1 MVLRVRPP
9 LVRRPAQALLGTL
22 AATTLLLSACS
33 GGAGSSREAAAAAQ
47 APTAPT
53 LLAATDPAELAIQAS
68 STWFSTA
75 SYAMVAAPDD
85 QASIDRAA
93 SIAAAAGVPVLLGEG
108 TPQAD
113 SPVDQELDRLGADA
127 VLTVGAVDPAEIDD
141 AIGVTPAPADAGELG
156 RLIGTEVTEVAADAD
171 PVRQLTALEPGQVL
185 PAAAEPAGEPRGEFP
200 QTSATERVEGS
211 AVVTDGTAGQAAAVG
226 TGRAAGAVAVVS
238 PRVAGGTA
246 EAMQKLAGATG
257 VVGLG
262 GSYDDQ
268 ESFAWGVRAAQTGV
282 ELPGGGQAVFGGK
295 RYVALYGSPI
305 TPSLGLLGEQG
316 TEETIAR
323 AEQMAAPY
331 AELTEDQVIPA
342 QEIIVT
348 VASSVAG
355 PDGNY
360 STEFDSAEFL
370 PLVEAAEEAGH
381 YVVLDFQPGR
391 TDFTTQVRRYEDLLK
406 FPHVGVALDP
416 EWRLE
421 PNEVHLTQIGSVDIE
436 EVNEVAEYL
445 AGFVAAN
452 DLPQKLLVLH
462 QFQVRMIP
470 ERDRLDTSHP
480 EVALLVHADGQGS
493 QGDKQATWGVLHQGA
508 PEGIAWGWKNFIDE
522 DLPMLTPEQTYTQV
536 DPVPEFVSYQ

>member
-1 MVLRVRPP
+1 M
-9 LVRRPAQALLGTL
+9 GTL

-33 GGAGSSREAAAAAQ
+33 GQAGSARPAAATAQ

-68 STWFSTA
+68 TTWFSEATYAVVADPADESVTA
-75 SYAMVAAPDD
+75 
-85 QASIDRAA
+85 RAA

-113 SPVDQELDRLGADA
+113 SPLDQELARLGAEA
-127 VLTVGAVDPAEIDD
+127 VLAVGAVDPAEIDE
-141 AIGVTPAPADAGELG
+141 ALAVTPAPADAGELG
-156 RLIGTEVTEVAADAD
+156 RLVGVDLTEVEAESD
-171 PVRQLTALEPGQVL
+171 PVRQLTVLEPGQVL
-185 PAAAEPAGEPRGEFP
+185 PAAGEPTGEPRGDFP
-200 QTSATERVEGS
+200 QTAATERVGGT
-211 AVVTDGTAGQAAAVG
+211 AVVTDGTPGQAVAVG
-226 TGRAAGAVAVVS
+226 TARAGGAVAVVS

-246 EAMQKLAGATG
+246 EAVQKLAGTTG

-262 GSYDDQ
+262 ASYDDQ

-282 ELPGGGQAVFGGK
+282 ELPGGGQQVFGGK
-295 RYVALYGSPI
+295 RYIALYGSPI

-316 TEETIAR
+316 TEGTITR

-370 PLVEAAEEAGH
+370 PLVEAAAEAGH

-391 TDFTTQVRRYEDLLK
+391 TDFVTQVRRYEDLLA

-421 PNEVHLTQIGSVDIE
+421 PNEVHLTQIGSVDID
-436 EVNEVAEYL
+436 EVNEVVGYL
-445 AGFVAAN
+445 AGFVAEN

-493 QGDKQATWGVLHQGA
+493 QGDKQATWKVLHQGA

-522 DLPMLTPEQTYTQV
+522 DKPMLTPEQTYTQV